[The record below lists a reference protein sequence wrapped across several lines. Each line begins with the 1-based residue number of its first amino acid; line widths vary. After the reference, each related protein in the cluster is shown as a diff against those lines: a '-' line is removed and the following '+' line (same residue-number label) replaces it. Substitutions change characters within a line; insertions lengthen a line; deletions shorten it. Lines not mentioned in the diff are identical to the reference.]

1 MVQNFSDAPV
11 VERESANENS
21 REQFERAVAPLRQG
35 LHAHCYRML
44 GSVHDADDALQDAL
58 LRAWAAFDRFE
69 GRSSLRTWLYTVT
82 TRTCLD
88 TAKAR
93 GKRAVP
99 IDLGPATIE
108 PAAHSIPDT
117 EIEWLTPYPDPADS
131 AERTEHVELAFVAT
145 LQLLSGNERAALL
158 LVDVLGFS
166 APEAA
171 SAMGTNTTAIH
182 SALARGR
189 RTLVKRNASP
199 AHPAQAHPSQSTL
212 ALAHRF
218 AEALSNSDLRA
229 FVDLLAP
236 DVTWQMPPL
245 TEWYAGVD
253 AVAAFAHAV
262 PMTLC
267 PSWRTRLIAANGQAA
282 VAFYVGEHRAGPH
295 EAWSLTLLDIQDG
308 AIASIASFLDPD
320 LFTRFDLPT
329 SLN

>member
-1 MVQNFSDAPV
+1 MVQNFLNAPA
-11 VERESANENS
+11 VERESTNDNS
-21 REQFERAVAPLRQG
+21 RERFERAVAPLRQG

-69 GRSSLRTWLYTVT
+69 GRSSLRTWLYTVA

-93 GKRAVP
+93 GKRALP
-99 IDLGPATIE
+99 IDLGPAATE
-108 PAAHSIPDT
+108 PATHSTPAT

-131 AERTEHVELAFVAT
+131 AQRTEHIELAFVTA

-166 APEAA
+166 ASDAA

-182 SALARGR
+182 SAIARGR
-189 RTLVKRNASP
+189 RTLVKRTASP
-199 AHPAQAHPSQSTL
+199 ANPIQTRPSQATL
-212 ALAHRF
+212 SLAHRF

-229 FVDLLAP
+229 FIDLLAP

-245 TEWYAGVD
+245 TEWYAGAD
-253 AVAAFAHAV
+253 AVTAFAHAV

-267 PSWRTRLIAANGQAA
+267 PSWRTRVITANGQTA
-282 VAFYVGEHRAGPH
+282 VAFYVGAHRDAPH
-295 EAWSLTLLDIQDG
+295 EAWSLTLLDTQDE
-308 AIASIASFLDPD
+308 AITSITSFIDRN
-320 LFTRFDLPT
+320 LFAWFDLPT

>member
-1 MVQNFSDAPV
+1 MAQIFSDDPV

-21 REQFERAVAPLRQG
+21 RARFERAVAPLHQG

-69 GRSSLRTWLYTVT
+69 GRSSLRTWLYTVA

-88 TAKAR
+88 SAKAR
-93 GKRAVP
+93 GKRALP
-99 IDLGPATIE
+99 IDLGPATTE
-108 PAAHSIPDT
+108 PAAHSIPDNET
-117 EIEWLTPYPDPADS
+117 EWLTPYPDPADS
-131 AERTEHVELAFVAT
+131 AERTQHVELAFVAT

-166 APEAA
+166 ASDAA
-171 SAMGTNTTAIH
+171 SVMGTNTTSIH

-189 RTLVKRNASP
+189 RTLAKRNASP
-199 AHPAQAHPSQSTL
+199 VPTLPRPSQSTL
-212 ALAHRF
+212 SLASRF
-218 AEALSNSDLRA
+218 AEALSNSDLRE
-229 FVDLLAP
+229 FVDLLTP

-245 TEWYAGVD
+245 TEWYAGAD

-267 PSWRTRLIAANGQAA
+267 PSWRTRLITANGHAA

-308 AIASIASFLDPD
+308 RITSITSFLDPD